1 MRKSMKCIT
10 ALFLLTALLLP
21 ALAGCKKADFNA
33 SKAVDA
39 YLAVETKGEF
49 DLYAE
54 MTGKNKEILKA
65 QYDAALLG
73 LKGMFQEL
81 EYLGVSFGDDFIE
94 ELKNLMASGKY
105 QVIGHQ
111 KEDGDYVVD
120 VDVFPSDVLDL
131 FFSNIMTEALTMG
144 DMNDMGTVLI
154 EALQTAIAYQTYGDP
169 ISRQVRVSYNK
180 DTKDYEI
187 NQEDIQKIL
196 GDFYSMEGVMED
208 LLDLYEPSGTVYDNP
223 YLNWSAEEWNA
234 ASEEEKTQCCL
245 SLVQELYGFSDEE
258 MASID
263 LNSTDA
269 QTGLQAIKDGLDMN
283 FQGLGA
289 QMKIG
294 DYMEFLRTQMGFY

>member
-54 MTGKNKEILKA
+54 MSGKNKEILKA

-144 DMNDMGTVLI
+144 DMNDMGTVRKMKSLRD
-154 EALQTAIAYQTYGDP
+154 G
-169 ISRQVRVSYNK
+169 QVR
-180 DTKDYEI
+180 
-187 NQEDIQKIL
+187 L
-196 GDFYSMEGVMED
+196 F
-208 LLDLYEPSGTVYDNP
+208 
-223 YLNWSAEEWNA
+223 
-234 ASEEEKTQCCL
+234 
-245 SLVQELYGFSDEE
+245 
-258 MASID
+258 
-263 LNSTDA
+263 
-269 QTGLQAIKDGLDMN
+269 
-283 FQGLGA
+283 
-289 QMKIG
+289 
-294 DYMEFLRTQMGFY
+294 